1 MIEHLRGRDRKLEPL
16 GWTGDDAEWIAL
28 VCLHSGVFTRAQFCQ
43 YFDTSRKRAERF
55 VKALM
60 ERRSARDERVADP
73 ERRSE
78 DVPHIEQGDLSGA
91 RS

>member
-1 MIEHLRGRDRKLEPL
+1 MIAHLRGRDRKLEL
-16 GWTGDDAEWIAL
+16 HGWTGQEAEWIAL

-43 YFDTSRKRAERF
+43 YFDTDRKRALRF
-55 VKALM
+55 VKPLI
-60 ERRSARDERVADP
+60 ERQTGRRDRVADY

-78 DVPHIEQGDLSGA
+78 DVPHIEQGDLPGA